1 MVNCPRKTGGYYRI
15 TNGSIKLAFLASA
28 KISRPLTTVL
38 LITRAV
44 DCLRCVFVVGE
55 LLASVIENTR
65 VVKSATFAGRNASS
79 PQARQSVPAFQLIA

>member
-28 KISRPLTTVL
+28 KTSRSLTTAL

-44 DCLRCVFVVGE
+44 DCLQCVFVVGE
-55 LLASVIENTR
+55 LLASVIQNTR
-65 VVKSATFAGRNASS
+65 VVKSATFAGRDSSS
-79 PQARQSVPAFQLIA
+79 PQVRLPISVFQLIA